1 MLTPPLISLMEAV
14 EKKQQSLKSP
24 KNTEAMS
31 NGVGVKVL
39 VRRSGIG
46 AQERIRAI
54 AVLLRNTTWKCGR
67 MERLAVNY
75 LRRQLQR
82 CGHAQIPVR
91 DMLQHFK
98 LSGKQ
103 RSEFLEAIKRLE
115 RRHIIKIIS
124 KI

>member
-1 MLTPPLISLMEAV
+1 
-14 EKKQQSLKSP
+14 
-24 KNTEAMS
+24 MS

-39 VRRSGIG
+39 AKRPGIG
-46 AQERIRAI
+46 AQKRMRAI

-91 DMLQHFK
+91 DMLQHFR
-98 LSGKQ
+98 LRGKQ

-115 RRHIIKIIS
+115 RRHIIKIIA